1 MYSSIIPRYRNPQTS
16 EKGENRYGS
25 ANTIFKKKKKKEN
38 SKLTC
43 YFCKAA

>member
-1 MYSSIIPRYRNPQTS
+1 MYSSIIPRYRNHQTS

-25 ANTIFKKKKKKEN
+25 TNNIFKKKKKEN

-43 YFCKAA
+43 YFCKAT